1 MIAAFGLTELFF
13 KKDRALS
20 KKTLAL
26 YFCDGDLISKLNFEK
41 KMLGITLFFYSK
53 NLLNFL

>member
-20 KKTLAL
+20 KTLAL

-53 NLLNFL
+53 KTY